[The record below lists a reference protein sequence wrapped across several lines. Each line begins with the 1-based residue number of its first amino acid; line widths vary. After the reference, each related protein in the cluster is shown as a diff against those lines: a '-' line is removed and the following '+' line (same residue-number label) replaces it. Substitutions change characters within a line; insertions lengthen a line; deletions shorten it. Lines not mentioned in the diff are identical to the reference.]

1 MDGALLLERVMN
13 DWPIGVLIVVGIWL
27 ALLLAQALPV

>member
-1 MDGALLLERVMN
+1 MN